1 MRMLGVDAGNLAQL
15 RVSPM
20 SRELGGS
27 PNTKPLSGIQM
38 KRVPIGTP
46 TAYPRSFKKGGKVRK
61 GGVAKL
67 HKGEQVMSKQKYSA
81 AKAILSGSKKSKTEK
96 LIKAAG
102 KEIKNNPPS
111 ILVKTA
117 KKSGTAQMKRQ
128 KVAIMLSKARANGAD
143 LPRK

>member
-1 MRMLGVDAGNLAQL
+1 MLGVDAGNLAQL

-27 PNTKPLSGIQM
+27 KNMKPVSERM
-38 KRVPIGTP
+38 PVSTMPK
-46 TAYPRSFKKGGKVRK
+46 AFPRAFKKGGKVRK

-67 HKGEQVMSKQKYSA
+67 HKGEQVMPKQKYSA
-81 AKAILSGSKKSKTEK
+81 AKAVLSGSKKSKSAK
-96 LIKAAG
+96 LIQAAG

-111 ILVKTA
+111 ILAKTA
-117 KKSGTAQMKRQ
+117 KKSGSAQAKRQ

-143 LPRK
+143 IPQK